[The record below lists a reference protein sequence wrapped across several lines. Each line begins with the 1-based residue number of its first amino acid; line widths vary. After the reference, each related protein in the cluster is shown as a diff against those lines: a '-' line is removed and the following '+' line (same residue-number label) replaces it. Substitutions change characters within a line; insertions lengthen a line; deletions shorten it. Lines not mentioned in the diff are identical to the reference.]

1 MIMKTEA
8 IYRPSWELMD
18 LLFLGYLGIIIVL
31 LSRLEFT
38 LPPHRVVL
46 SQLIVLHLALAASVM
61 GARWLPVFWD
71 HALARFLRWWYPALL
86 FTFCFESVGKII
98 HLLNPPLLD
107 PHLNNADR
115 LVFGLET
122 VTLLQQYARPWLT
135 ELMYFCYTSY
145 YFFIPAVGLGLY
157 LRRWDSSGHRPGPA
171 FREFMLA
178 VSLTFLCCYLHFL
191 VTPAGGPVFW
201 PDYPGGV
208 LKLHGGP
215 ITAFEQW
222 LFEHGTII
230 GGAFP
235 SSHVAV
241 AVVATGYAIRF
252 RVAPFVFVPLCI
264 GLAISTVY
272 NGYHFGIDVLYGVV
286 IALVMIGVAPR
297 LFGWYAERLASPIA
311 VEQSHLEQPLP
322 GEHLSSGR

>member
-1 MIMKTEA
+1 MIVKTEA
-8 IYRPSWELMD
+8 MSRPSWELVD
-18 LLFLGYLGIIIVL
+18 LLFLGYLGILIVL
-31 LSRLEFT
+31 LSRLLFI
-38 LPPHRVVL
+38 LPQHRLVL
-46 SQLIVLHLALAASVM
+46 SQLIVLHLALAAIVM
-61 GARWLPVFWD
+61 VVRWLPVFWN

-86 FTFCFESVGKII
+86 FTFCFESIGKII
-98 HLLNPPLLD
+98 HLLNPVLLD
-107 PHLNNADR
+107 PYLHNADR
-115 LVFGLET
+115 FVFGRET
-122 VTLLQQYARPWLT
+122 VTFLQQYAGPWLT

-145 YFFIPAVGLGLY
+145 YFFIPAVGLSLYRRQWGWSGQVPGL
-157 LRRWDSSGHRPGPA
+157 A

-178 VSLTFLCCYLHFL
+178 VSLTFLFCYLHFL

-215 ITAFEQW
+215 ITTFEQW

-252 RVAPFVFVPLCI
+252 QVAPFVFVPLCI

-272 NGYHFGIDVLYGVV
+272 NGYHYGIDVLYGIVV
-286 IALVMIGVAPR
+286 ALVMIGVAPR
-297 LFGWYAERLASPIA
+297 LFAWQAGRLAGPA
-311 VEQSHLEQPLP
+311 NAKQSHHEQPLP
-322 GEHLSSGR
+322 GEQLPGGR